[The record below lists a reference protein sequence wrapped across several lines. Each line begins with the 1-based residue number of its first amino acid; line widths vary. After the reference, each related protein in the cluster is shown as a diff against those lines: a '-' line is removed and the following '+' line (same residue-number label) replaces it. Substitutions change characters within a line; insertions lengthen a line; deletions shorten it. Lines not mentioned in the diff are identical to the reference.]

1 MEPRRGVKR
10 ILASASL
17 ILIGGAA
24 AWQAARALQDVPS
37 PPAPVEA
44 PADTADTPADAEP
57 SAEAKRA
64 PTPPLSTN
72 PKATPMAERVAT
84 LGVLNKRNGLSRDLT
99 LKPGQAVRIGD
110 LVVRLRACEETAPWE
125 PEKWTGAFVQVITR
139 ESRTT
144 WRKIFSGWLYKESPS
159 LNLVQHPIYDVWV
172 KACKMR
178 HADVGPDTIVA
189 RGGDMGGSSG
199 KSSSA
204 EKSAEA
210 KPDAAVEDSAASN
223 NPE

>member
-1 MEPRRGVKR
+1 MKR
-10 ILASASL
+10 LLASAAL
-17 ILIGGAA
+17 IIFGSAA
-24 AWQAARALQDVPS
+24 AWQAARALQDVPAPGPVIET
-37 PPAPVEA
+37 PPASA
-44 PADTADTPADAEP
+44 ADTPA
-57 SAEAKRA
+57 EAQAPAAKQT

-84 LGVLNKRNGLSRDLT
+84 LGVLNKRNGLSRDLVM
-99 LKPGQAVRIGD
+99 KPGQAVRIGD

-139 ESRTT
+139 ESGTT

-178 HADVGPDTIVA
+178 HADVGPDTIIA
-189 RGGDMGGSSG
+189 RGGDMGGNSG
-199 KSSSA
+199 KPSSA
-204 EKSAEA
+204 EKSPEAEA
-210 KPDAAVEDSAASN
+210 APPAPDSAASN
-223 NPE
+223 KPE

>member
-1 MEPRRGVKR
+1 VKR
-10 ILASASL
+10 ILASAGLL
-17 ILIGGAA
+17 IVGWAA
-24 AWQAARALQDVPS
+24 AWQAARALQEV
-37 PPAPVEA
+37 PAPA
-44 PADTADTPADAEP
+44 PAIEATATPADATAEP
-57 SAEAKRA
+57 EATTAKRA

-84 LGVLNKRNGLSRDLT
+84 LGVLNKRNGLSRDVTLT
-99 LKPGQAVRIGD
+99 PGKAVRLGD

-139 ESRTT
+139 ESGTR

-159 LNLVQHPIYDVWV
+159 INLVQHPIYDVWV

-178 HADVGPDTIVA
+178 HADVGPGTIVA
-189 RGGDMGGSSG
+189 RGGDMAGGAG
-199 KSSSA
+199 KASNA
-204 EKSAEA
+204 EKS
-210 KPDAAVEDSAASN
+210 PDAAPEVPVVDSASAN